1 MKKIGR
7 LKFEA
12 RAKEIVI
19 LVIFIAVT
27 SFAIIEVKNLL
38 NQEKVQERALEQ
50 ICKGCHRIR
59 AC

>member
-7 LKFEA
+7 FKFET

-19 LVIFIAVT
+19 LIIFIAVT

-38 NQEKVQERALEQ
+38 NE
-50 ICKGCHRIR
+50 
-59 AC
+59 